1 MVQGLQKGGE
11 QCYFKY
17 CRMVYNPEGG
27 GVGEERERADGHSV
41 HLRWSGTVGQQ
52 QCDLYLGAPSSP
64 CFSLEFAYVSVS
76 ENITMDFKGFCSQ
89 AVPQ

>member
-27 GVGEERERADGHSV
+27 GVGEERGRADGHSV
-41 HLRWSGTVGQQ
+41 HLRWSGTIIGQQ
-52 QCDLYLGAPSSP
+52 QCDLYLEAPSRP
-64 CFSLEFAYVSVS
+64 CFSPEFACMSVP
-76 ENITMDFKGFCSQ
+76 ENVTLDFRGFSS
-89 AVPQ
+89 